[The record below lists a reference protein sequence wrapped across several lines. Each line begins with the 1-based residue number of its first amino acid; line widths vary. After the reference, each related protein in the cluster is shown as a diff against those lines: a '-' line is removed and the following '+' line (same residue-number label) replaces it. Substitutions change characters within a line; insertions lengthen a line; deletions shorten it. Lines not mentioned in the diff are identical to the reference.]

1 MVTHGMTLLLS
12 AFILMAQAASADD
25 CKTSGIQG
33 KEGYI
38 AFDQTNLSKK
48 GKARLINHAISVTTA
63 IASTYKMV
71 KSAAV
76 GCKAPSY
83 FLYNGANVMDGVA
96 NIKNLVKQTKESE
109 QILQSFVG
117 EGSNIQAQIDVFDRA
132 YEQQMAAYRG
142 AKTRERILKTTRML
156 RKSAVVSAGVESAI
170 MMGPLAVGA
179 GLFICSPNPETS
191 LKVKEAVK
199 TAREAGNEAAKKAAK
214 DNLRTDLKRI
224 AKESAK
230 EEKKWQQLAMGQ
242 NISGMVANAILK
254 AIGKEHVGEI
264 TPLSR
269 LTYYGVQEA
278 LAMAMA
284 ADMNETSNCMKQRAH
299 EFKSMGSVLKQRL
312 GKTTV
317 GPGDDDDDG
326 NGTKVVTIKEVLPPT
341 EEFNPG
347 DFAGCMARSASGLV
361 HDSQCSCRQNNS
373 CYEIPRF
380 VSPQSP
386 NNPDRSDAFSS
397 FPPNIASN
405 NNQGRDFLNGV
416 FSDNISK
423 ANLGAKGLGQ
433 GAARLDRQVKGIQK
447 KINDNLK
454 KQGKRPINFKAQ
466 RGRIADNIQR
476 AVGNA
481 LNKAGIKSIGQ
492 FNQAIGDALVKNP
505 NPSPSVEKTA
515 PVVAGKAKR
524 LNPTTNS
531 KDSFD
536 FLEDDGEYKIEDM
549 DNNATEKEEDSYFA
563 QEADIQSSGQ
573 NIFQILTYRYMKSA
587 YPSLLK
593 KVKKGP
599 SPSGKADPF

>member
-1 MVTHGMTLLLS
+1 MVTPGMTLLLS

-48 GKARLINHAISVTTA
+48 GKTRLINHAISVTTA
-63 IASTYKMV
+63 IASTYKMA
-71 KSAAV
+71 KSAAA

-83 FLYNGANVMDGVA
+83 FLYNGANVVDGVA

-132 YEQQMAAYRG
+132 YEQQMSAYRG

-156 RKSAVVSAGVESAI
+156 RKSAVVSAGVEWAI
-170 MMGPLAVGA
+170 MMNPLTA
-179 GLFICSPNPETS
+179 GTAAKLFICSPDPVTS
-191 LKVKEAVK
+191 DDVTEAVDK
-199 TAREAGNEAAKKAAK
+199 PNQTPEGLK
-214 DNLRTDLKRI
+214 TDLKKI
-224 AKESAK
+224 IEDSAEK
-230 EEKKWQQLAMGQ
+230 EKKWQQFAMGQ

-254 AIGKEHVGEI
+254 AKAKEHVGEI

-269 LTYYGVQEA
+269 IIYYGVQEA

-284 ADMNETSNCMKQRAH
+284 ADMNETSNCMKQRAD
-299 EFKSMGSVLKQRL
+299 EFKSMGSALKQRL

-326 NGTKVVTIKEVLPPT
+326 NGTRVVTIEEVLPPT

-361 HDSQCSCRQNNS
+361 HDSRCSCRQNNS

-380 VSPQSP
+380 VSPRSP
-386 NNPDRSDAFSS
+386 NNPDRSDVFSR
-397 FPPNIASN
+397 FPPNIAST
-405 NNQGRDFLNGV
+405 NNQGRSFLNGA
-416 FSDNISK
+416 FSDNTSK

-433 GAARLDRQVKGIQK
+433 GAARFDRQVKGIQK

-549 DNNATEKEEDSYFA
+549 DNKATEKEEDSYFA
-563 QEADIQSSGQ
+563 QEEDIQSSGQ

-587 YPSLLK
+587 YPSLLR

-599 SPSGKADPF
+599 SPSRKADPF